1 MLNFVFCV
9 QDKQMYMRQDNYY
22 RVSSAHLQN
31 YDQVKE
37 INRETPTNDEIDETK
52 RRQPQS
58 PSRSNKLPMISV
70 HARNAN
76 TPARNLAPS
85 RGLSRRKTRVT
96 WVAQLALNYA
106 VPVRDVSETCYFVLY
121 LCSAKATDWRISLPV
136 QFRTWQ
142 DQKVRVRFSSTEF
155 ITHQLACFR
164 TLRHLSGKR

>member
-1 MLNFVFCV
+1 MEKLLACSNYKQFQLIWTVIQPAMHRDFMYTAKKEFPSLEFMPISTHTTRKLKVLKQYLKIIKPLFIVLNFVFCV

-85 RGLSRRKTRVT
+85 RGLSRRSTRVT
-96 WVAQLALNYA
+96 
-106 VPVRDVSETCYFVLY
+106 
-121 LCSAKATDWRISLPV
+121 
-136 QFRTWQ
+136 
-142 DQKVRVRFSSTEF
+142 
-155 ITHQLACFR
+155 
-164 TLRHLSGKR
+164 